1 MPYLCIVKIKTDK
14 MLNNVLSNMILVVVL
29 LIMRS

>member
-1 MPYLCIVKIKTDK
+1 MPYLCIVKIKTSQ
-14 MLNNVLSNMILVVVL
+14 MLNNVLSNLILVVVL